1 MKRIAATAFASALA
15 IGLSMNV
22 LAASQATASKGAEH
36 ANAPTTTSSPQ
47 PTQQATAPAQPSQ
60 TTTTQKGPSTTG
72 QPNQNCETLGN
83 QPGNSM
89 SAPGSAFNPDG
100 KAGSVYAGEQPQNS
114 RNTASVSQYDVA
126 CARPSK

>member
-1 MKRIAATAFASALA
+1 MNATITRAIGALSFALATGAIAAS
-15 IGLSMNV
+15 
-22 LAASQATASKGAEH
+22 
-36 ANAPTTTSSPQ
+36 
-47 PTQQATAPAQPSQ
+47 APAPSPSSSSAKSQSTQPSQ
-60 TTTTQKGPSTTG
+60 NTTTASSQSGTTTMRGPSKTG

-83 QPGNSM
+83 TPGNAA

-100 KAGSVYAGEQPQNS
+100 NAGTKYAGQQPQNS